1 MIRRGL
7 TIATVYD
14 IGAHKG
20 DWSVELKRTLL
31 SESNFI
37 LFEANPE
44 HATSLQSTGLNFICG
59 IALGDRDH
67 CDVPFYS
74 TGKTGDSYYRE
85 ATGWYSDTIP
95 IMLPLMSLNEIKR
108 QRKLPTPD
116 FIKIDTQGSELDI
129 LNGSTE
135 FISNVSLA
143 YIELPIIVYNQGA
156 PLISDYLERLRD
168 LGFIP
173 AAVLEQHI
181 IESVLVQIDV
191 MFVNKNVKE
200 RYLGPHNFVRPLKRN
215 HK

>member
-7 TIATVYD
+7 RIATVYD

-20 DWSVELKRTLL
+20 DWSLELKRTVL
-31 SESNFI
+31 SDAHFI

-44 HATSLQSTGLNFICG
+44 HTTSLQSTGLTNICG

-74 TGKTGDSYYRE
+74 NGKTGDSYYKE
-85 ATGWYSDTIP
+85 ATGWYTDTIP
-95 IMLPLMSLNEIKR
+95 IMLPLMSLNELKR
-108 QRKLPTPD
+108 QRKLPYPD

-135 FISNVSLA
+135 FISNVSLV
-143 YIELPIIVYNQGA
+143 YIELPIIAYNQGA
-156 PLISDYLERLRD
+156 PLISAYLERLRE

-173 AAVLEQHI
+173 VAVLEQHI
-181 IESVLVQIDV
+181 LESVLVQIDV
-191 MFVNKNVKE
+191 MFVNKKVKE
-200 RYLGPHNFVRPLKRN
+200 IYLGPHHFVRPLKEDQE
-215 HK
+215 